1 MKYLL
6 TPFLALGLLIA
17 PQITKA
23 EKTAKQV
30 VDEMTAAI
38 DAGKTYKF
46 DWKGYERLDGELKYT
61 KTTIHVQV
69 SPFRVYVY
77 NHEKPHAGAQLH
89 YQEGEMNGNA
99 HVNPGKFLPALKLD
113 PFGKRMRAEGHQT
126 IFESGFQF
134 INSIVKSYVK
144 KSGGD
149 YSKYFTY
156 EGEIDF
162 NGIPCY
168 KVEINDPG
176 FGYEEYTF
184 KSGENLYK
192 VARRDGFN
200 EYLVLQKND
209 VKNFEDLGPGDKA
222 LVPTSYAK
230 KIILY
235 IDKSNMHPIY
245 QEIHDDKGLF
255 EKYLFLKVQVNPKLS
270 ESDFSIK

>member
-1 MKYLL
+1 MKKLIPTICLL
-6 TPFLALGLLIA
+6 SLMAVSPILQA
-17 PQITKA
+17 Q
-23 EKTAKQV
+23 KTAKSV

-38 DAGKTYKF
+38 DAAKSYSF
-46 DWKGYERLDGELKYT
+46 DWKGYERMDGELKYT
-61 KTTIHVQV
+61 RTTINMTV

-89 YQEGEMNGNA
+89 YEEGELDGNA
-99 HVNPGKFLPALKLD
+99 QVNPGKFLPVLKLD

-134 INSIVKSYVK
+134 MNSIVKSYIK

-149 YSKYFTY
+149 YDKYFTY

-162 NGIPCY
+162 NGILCH
-168 KVEINDPG
+168 KVVIDDPD
-176 FGYEEYTF
+176 FGYQDYTF

-192 VARRDGFN
+192 VARREGFN

-209 VKNFEDLGPGDKA
+209 IKNFDDLGSGDKA
-222 LVPTSYAK
+222 KVPSSYGK

-245 QEIHDDKGLF
+245 QEIHDDQGLF
-255 EKYLFLKVQVNPKLS
+255 EKYLFLKVKVNPSLS
-270 ESDFSIK
+270 DSDFSIK